1 MEYYLDKADAAMKA
15 LDEALSGYEAIL
27 NEYHRLEDYYG
38 SPEWRADFEA
48 DEDGLL
54 PQDLK
59 RGVLS
64 EDAVFDLITE
74 HKKLLIRM
82 SHLVYGF
89 HNE

>member
-59 RGVLS
+59 IG
-64 EDAVFDLITE
+64 
-74 HKKLLIRM
+74 KKR
-82 SHLVYGF
+82 
-89 HNE
+89 